1 MLSHLFSL
9 FFFVCLFIS
18 IFLLTLSQ
26 GSFIVSGIV
35 ITDCDEA
42 GKNGYRGY
50 NGVSVV
56 PGNQQQRE
64 LVIQHVSRAGR
75 M

>member
-1 MLSHLFSL
+1 MHKDF
-9 FFFVCLFIS
+9 CL
-18 IFLLTLSQ
+18 
-26 GSFIVSGIV
+26 VSGIV

-50 NGVSVV
+50 DGISVV
-56 PGNQQQRE
+56 PGNQRE
-64 LVIQHVSRAGR
+64 LVVQHLSRAGR